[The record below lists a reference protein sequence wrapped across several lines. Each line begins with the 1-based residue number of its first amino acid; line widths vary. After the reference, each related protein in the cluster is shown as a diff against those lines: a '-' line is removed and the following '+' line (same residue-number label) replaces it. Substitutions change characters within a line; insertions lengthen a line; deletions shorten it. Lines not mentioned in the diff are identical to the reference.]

1 MINPRFLTPRVKKF
15 RDPRL
20 KGGKIYVP
28 FLHKPLARKFWRASE
43 AMEYVLAVRSRWCRL
58 REAVKDGEHATNV

>member
-15 RDPRL
+15 RDPRF

-43 AMEYVLAVRSRWCRL
+43 AMEYASQVKRRWVSL
-58 REAVKDGEHATNV
+58 KAEAVHHG